1 MVAMF
6 ERAAYLEALKRRTT
20 KSRAYKRHQQVGA
33 EIAELLHDQKHTSL
47 YIKLAMQHDERE
59 LRAAA
64 KRAAEDPNVRN
75 PGAYFMRLLHNL
87 QPTTYNP
94 RQEKNS

>member
-1 MVAMF
+1 MI
-6 ERAAYLEALKRRTT
+6 EKRRYLETLRKRTT

-33 EIAELLHDQKHTSL
+33 ELAELLRDPKHTAL
-47 YIKLAMQHDERE
+47 YIKLAMQYDERE

-75 PGAYFMRLLHNL
+75 PGAYFMRLLQTNNK
-87 QPTTYNP
+87 Q
-94 RQEKNS
+94 NSDKR